1 MRRDREHRSNMAW
14 RAIHFLSREDAV
26 TLGTRILAAQALTV
40 GILVTAAAC
49 GGGSPTSPGGG
60 GGSVVVA
67 STGTVGT
74 VGATIT
80 IGTNSTVSPSQVTIG
95 VGQSVTFVNNDTR
108 SHDMSSDPHPTHTA
122 CPSIGNV
129 SLLQPGQ
136 SKTTFGFA
144 STGSCGFHD
153 HNLPESS
160 GLTGRIV
167 IQ

>member
-1 MRRDREHRSNMAW
+1 M
-14 RAIHFLSREDAV
+14 
-26 TLGTRILAAQALTV
+26 TLGTRILAAQAVVV

-49 GGGSPTSPGGG
+49 GGGLPPSPGGG
-60 GGSVVVA
+60 GGLVVVA
-67 STGTVGT
+67 SPGTVGT

-108 SHDMSSDPHPTHTA
+108 SHDMTSDPHPTHTA

-129 SLLQPGQ
+129 SLLQAGQ

-144 STGSCGFHD
+144 SAGTCGFHD